1 MTQRSEEAGPPQR
14 GTREWYLYKR
24 RMRLQGRSGGRL
36 ARFREIS
43 KRKQLSIEETVAGSL
58 EPVFVSEFRYY
69 MWNVEPVL
77 CAYCNERLT
86 KQTRTRDHVIPR
98 SAGGENSWENCVVA
112 CLRCNRRKGNKL
124 AAEAGMALLREPRAP
139 SWSPIFAVARAGQR
153 EAWRRFL
160 GEHQWVEAS

>member
-58 EPVFVSEFRYY
+58 EPVFVS
-69 MWNVEPVL
+69 
-77 CAYCNERLT
+77 
-86 KQTRTRDHVIPR
+86 
-98 SAGGENSWENCVVA
+98 
-112 CLRCNRRKGNKL
+112 
-124 AAEAGMALLREPRAP
+124 
-139 SWSPIFAVARAGQR
+139 AVAITVRDPPCSARRA
-153 EAWRRFL
+153 
-160 GEHQWVEAS
+160 V

>member
-43 KRKQLSIEETVAGSL
+43 KRKQLSIEETVAGTL

-98 SAGGENSWENCVVA
+98 SAGGPNGDNLVPSCA
-112 CLRCNRRKGNKL
+112 PCNRAKSDTP
-124 AAEAGMALLREPRAP
+124 LLVYMLER
-139 SWSPIFAVARAGQR
+139 G
-153 EAWRRFL
+153 
-160 GEHQWVEAS
+160 VEAAAS

>member
-43 KRKQLSIEETVAGSL
+43 KRKQLSIEETVAGDL

-98 SAGGENSWENCVVA
+98 SAGGPNGDNLVPSCA
-112 CLRCNRRKGNKL
+112 SCNRAKSDTPLIVYMLERG
-124 AAEAGMALLREPRAP
+124 
-139 SWSPIFAVARAGQR
+139 
-153 EAWRRFL
+153 
-160 GEHQWVEAS
+160 VEAAAS